1 MMRPDFRDP
10 RLLLLASALILTLLA
25 LAAPSAPIKRKSFD
39 TLVVVDITGS
49 MNTRDYSASGRP
61 ISRLEFVKATLRDFL
76 AGLPCAS
83 HVGLGVF
90 SERRSFLLF
99 EPVEV
104 CENYASLAGAI
115 EALDWRMAWEGDS
128 RIGAGLFRA
137 IETARELKTDLVF
150 LTDGQEAPPL
160 PFSGPPPFE
169 GCVGEVRGL
178 VVGVGGY
185 ELAPIPKFDDTGR
198 EIGFYSVEDV
208 PHDNRF
214 GLPPPGAEQRE
225 GHNARN
231 APFGGTVALGVE
243 HLSSVREDY
252 LKSLAEKTGLSYA
265 HLSDSPRLL
274 DAFETV
280 ATPQHRVFAV
290 SLRPLFGATA
300 GVSLIAVFILLP
312 AFAWLA
318 EQPRRQARNVRKQQ
332 KGNTHENTLDDSRDP
347 PRFSGPRAWS
357 DAHQG
362 R

>member
-10 RLLLLASALILTLLA
+10 RLLLLALALILTLLA
-25 LAAPSAPIKRKSFD
+25 LAAPTAPIKSKSFD

-104 CENYASLAGAI
+104 CENFAPLAGAI

-128 RIGAGLFRA
+128 RIAAGLFRA

-169 GCVGEVRGL
+169 GRAGEVRGL

-185 ELAPIPKFDDTGR
+185 ELAPIPKFDDSGR
-198 EIGFYSVEDV
+198 EIGFYAVEDV

-225 GHNARN
+225 GYNARN

-243 HLSSVREDY
+243 HLSSVREPY

-265 HLSDSPRLL
+265 HLVDGPQIL
-274 DAFETV
+274 DAFEG
-280 ATPQHRVFAV
+280 AAAPQIRSAEF
-290 SLRPLFGATA
+290 SLRPPLGAA
-300 GVSLIAVFILLP
+300 ASALLMVLFILLP
-312 AFAWLA
+312 AYEWLVA
-318 EQPRRQARNVRKQQ
+318 HALRRSRSVR
-332 KGNTHENTLDDSRDP
+332 
-347 PRFSGPRAWS
+347 
-357 DAHQG
+357 
-362 R
+362 